1 LRLNTALDLNKSPMT
16 AIRLATAADIP
27 ALVPLFDGYRQFYS
41 QPSDLEVARSFLS
54 ERFARNESVV
64 FIAIS
69 ESGAALG
76 FTQLYPMFS
85 STRAARIFVLNDL
98 FVAPEARRKGV
109 ANGLLAAAE
118 SYAAKAGAVR
128 LTLSTAHTNQSA
140 QKLYEA
146 RGWKLEEKFRWYQ
159 FAC

>member
-1 LRLNTALDLNKSPMT
+1 MSKAM
-16 AIRLATAADIP
+16 IHFVRLATAADIP

-41 QPSDLEVARSFLS
+41 QPSDPELARSFLS

-64 FIAIS
+64 FIAVA

-98 FVAPEARRKGV
+98 FVAPEARRRGV

-118 SYAAKAGAVR
+118 AYAARAGAVR

-140 QKLYEA
+140 QQLYES